1 MEVEREMVWKLQNC
15 IKLEERLLLRVK
27 YFKIKG
33 ACKSLGKKYLK
44 KIMLNKKEYANGQK
58 IFEIKENTLTYFF
71 KNGNLKASG
80 PYINELMEGE
90 WVFYRESGQLWQ
102 TGNFQ
107 HNLKHGRFVRYDK
120 NDKVEYDETFEKGK
134 IVKELRAKE

>member
-1 MEVEREMVWKLQNC
+1 MLQEYRISESRSQRFGQMEVEKEMVWKLQNC

-58 IFEIKENTLTYFF
+58 I
-71 KNGNLKASG
+71 
-80 PYINELMEGE
+80 
-90 WVFYRESGQLWQ
+90 
-102 TGNFQ
+102 
-107 HNLKHGRFVRYDK
+107 
-120 NDKVEYDETFEKGK
+120 
-134 IVKELRAKE
+134 LR

>member
-1 MEVEREMVWKLQNC
+1 
-15 IKLEERLLLRVK
+15 
-27 YFKIKG
+27 
-33 ACKSLGKKYLK
+33 
-44 KIMLNKKEYANGQK
+44 MLNKKEYANGQK

-90 WVFYRESGQLWQ
+90 WVFYRELAAMANR
-102 TGNFQ
+102 NFQ
-107 HNLKHGRFVRYDK
+107 HNLSMVDSFATI

-134 IVKELRAKE
+134 IVKELQPRNKHLIISSDSMKEI

>member
-1 MEVEREMVWKLQNC
+1 MHVGHQEKN
-15 IKLEERLLLRVK
+15 I
-27 YFKIKG
+27 
-33 ACKSLGKKYLK
+33 SK

>member
-1 MEVEREMVWKLQNC
+1 
-15 IKLEERLLLRVK
+15 
-27 YFKIKG
+27 
-33 ACKSLGKKYLK
+33 
-44 KIMLNKKEYANGQK
+44 MLNKKEYANGQK

-107 HNLKHGRFVRYDK
+107 HNTFIALLRLGCGRVTHF
-120 NDKVEYDETFEKGK
+120 TC
-134 IVKELRAKE
+134 AP